1 MRIYGLT
8 GGIGSGKSTVA
19 ALFERCGIPVL
30 SADALA
36 HDAVSVGTEGLREV
50 VDAFSSEILNAD
62 GSLDRRKLG
71 QIVFND
77 PTAKRRLEGIVH
89 PRVQERFLERAR
101 ELSQEGVQ
109 AMIYEVPIL
118 FERDLDTMFA
128 ATILVCSPEADRIR
142 RVTIR
147 DSVSEREVQDRIHN
161 QLPDNDKRARA
172 TYVINNDAEL
182 DALREQVAALALEV
196 FGQEM
201 TADAD
206 TIGEERPS

>member
-19 ALFERCGIPVL
+19 ALFKRCGIPVL

-36 HDAVSVGTEGLREV
+36 HDAVSPGTDGLREV
-50 VDAFSSEILNAD
+50 VEAFSTDILHAD

-77 PTAKRRLEGIVH
+77 PAAKRRLEGIVH
-89 PRVQERFLERAR
+89 PRVQERFLECAR
-101 ELSQEGVQ
+101 ELSGEGAQ

-118 FERDLDTMFA
+118 FERDLDAMFA
-128 ATILVCSPEADRIR
+128 ATILVCSSEAERIR
-142 RVTIR
+142 RVTTR
-147 DSVSEREVQDRIHN
+147 DGVSEREVQDRIHN
-161 QLPDNDKRARA
+161 QLPDLDKRARA
-172 TYVINNDAEL
+172 TYVIDNDAEM
-182 DALREQVAALALEV
+182 DALRDQVAALAFEL

-201 TADAD
+201 TAAPD
-206 TIGEERPS
+206 TSGEEPRS